1 MLLVLVIMQKRSCY
15 LERLKKKK
23 KRETLLIYFDTKKKI
38 FVVADPH
45 ATGLGAILLQG
56 DDFESAK
63 PRSH

>member
-15 LERLKKKK
+15 LERLKKK
-23 KRETLLIYFDTKKKI
+23 RETLLRYFDTKKKI
-38 FVVADPH
+38 FVVADAH

>member
-15 LERLKKKK
+15 LERLKKK

-38 FVVADPH
+38 FVVADAH